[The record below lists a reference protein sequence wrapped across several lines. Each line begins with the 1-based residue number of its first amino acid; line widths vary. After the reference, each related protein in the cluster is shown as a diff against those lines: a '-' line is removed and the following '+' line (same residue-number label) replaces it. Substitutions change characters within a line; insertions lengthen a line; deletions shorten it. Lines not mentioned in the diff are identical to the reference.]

1 MDLLVCG
8 MRALRMIEPAAE
20 GQRSNHRA
28 AASLATSTQVEVE
41 TGACSVCGAARTL
54 DRASRARP
62 EAPVPARRAR
72 ERANKYFAGDHFPTG
87 LSLWSLQ
94 ASISSDADFICPL
107 EVVAGGLATVP
118 GTAGRVC
125 LLFRG
130 DSISAST
137 CLQDGVAVFPECP
150 SKGEMIAKLR
160 RIFTEL

>member
-1 MDLLVCG
+1 LLKAKGAIIGPRQVWL
-8 MRALRMIEPAAE
+8 RAHKLKWKLVHALYA
-20 GQRSNHRA
+20 GQR
-28 AASLATSTQVEVE
+28 
-41 TGACSVCGAARTL
+41 ARSIGPPGPGQKPPFPL
-54 DRASRARP
+54 
-62 EAPVPARRAR
+62 ERAR
-72 ERANKYFAGDHFPTG
+72 ERANKYFAGDHLPAG

-137 CLQDGVAVFPECP
+137 CLQDGVAVFTECP